1 MANILDSV
9 KGLVPRRNNFKTLT
23 YRNDFTMRMANLVPC
38 YLEQFVPGTAV
49 RLRASALLRLQAL
62 IAPVMDNMY
71 FYCHFWKI
79 PWRLLSDGEFTDMVT
94 GTLLEEGVEPDM
106 PYITPGLSMRLL
118 LYNLGSRGYSVLEWN
133 NGVANMFGN
142 RSVFDMLGYD
152 LTYFQLAPETIGTAE
167 FETAYNEL
175 NVYKVQ
181 AYAIQLYV
189 MLVYHR
195 YINEYVPPF
204 ETALTIGGQTEI
216 SFKDLSLAIIEGR
229 GNIDDLVAR
238 WFASMYFFMNEK
250 GCYFNHAWFMDYFT
264 AGLPDVQAGDPI
276 RLSLAES
283 APVEI
288 PAQSAGLRGFLPNGL
303 EATASA
309 GSMSPGDE
317 ESIFYNAGDPVTAG
331 TLGMANARA
340 NLTMI
345 NGRIVDPN
353 STSFEHTALEGVA
366 DLSEATA
373 ISINELRVANAL
385 QVYKERT
392 MRYGHR
398 AQDYYFGFFHV
409 TPRDLRLQLPA
420 YLGGGK
426 VAINISDIE
435 QTSSTDSTSP
445 QGNLAGK
452 GTGLGHRFAGFTTFC
467 DEESHIIGLCWSMPS
482 RVAYA
487 HTISRHYL
495 KLNDRYEYFN
505 PSFEHLGEQEIRKQ
519 EVYAGDSE
527 GWNDTFAYQVRFAE
541 YRVHMNEVHG
551 DFKDS
556 LSFWTLARLDNDP
569 SFNAQFLYMQSSDFD
584 RIFAVAGSTQLQVS
598 MYFDVSV
605 VTPIS
610 RYGTP
615 GLMV

>member
-9 KGLVPRRNNFKTLT
+9 KGLVPKRNNFKTLT

-62 IAPVMDNMY
+62 IAPLMDNLY
-71 FYCHFWKI
+71 FYAHFWKI
-79 PWRLLSDGEFTDMVT
+79 PWRLLADGEFTDMVS
-94 GTLLEEGVEPDM
+94 GTLLEEGQEPDM
-106 PYITPGLSMRLL
+106 PYITPGLAMRMLH
-118 LYNLGSRGYSVLEWN
+118 YFKGSRAYSISDWGIGEDDL
-133 NGVANMFGN
+133 FGN

-152 LTYFQLAPETIGTAE
+152 LEYFRIAPQEVTAAS
-167 FETAYNEL
+167 FETDYARL
-175 NVYKVQ
+175 DKYKVQ

-195 YINEYVPPF
+195 YINEHVPPF
-204 ETALTIGGQTEI
+204 ETATVVSPDPDI

-229 GNIDDLVAR
+229 GDINKIVAQ
-238 WFASMYFFMNEK
+238 WFISMYNAFGEN

-288 PAQSAGLRGFLPNGL
+288 PSQRAGLRGSLPNGL
-303 EATASA
+303 EAQIDIVDVEPSDT
-309 GSMSPGDE
+309 PNL
-317 ESIFYNAGDPVTAG
+317 IYRAGDPASGGLLRAG
-331 TLGMANARA
+331 TSDP
-340 NLTMI
+340 LTLI
-345 NGRIVDPN
+345 NGRIVDPTN
-353 STSFEHTALEGVA
+353 TNYDHTALTGVA

-398 AQDYYFGFFHV
+398 AQDYYYGFFHV
-409 TPRDLRLQLPA
+409 MPRDLRLQLPA

-426 VAINISDIE
+426 FAINISDIE
-435 QTSSTDSTSP
+435 QTSSTDATSP
-445 QGNLAGK
+445 QGNLSGK

-467 DEESHIIGLCWSMPS
+467 DEESHIIGLCWIMPS

-505 PSFEHLGEQEIRKQ
+505 PSFEHLGEQEIRTQ
-519 EVYAGDSE
+519 EVYAGDE
-527 GWNDTFAYQVRFAE
+527 ENWNETFAYQVRFAE
-541 YRVHMNEVHG
+541 YRVHLNEVHG
-551 DFKDS
+551 DFKDT
-556 LSFWTLARLDNDP
+556 LSFWTLARLENDP
-569 SFNAQFLYMQSSDFD
+569 AFNAKFLYMSSFDFD
-584 RIFAVAGSTQLQVS
+584 RIFAVAGSTQAQVS